1 MSSSP
6 RLRATIPSRTF
17 TSRQRS
23 LAWICTVLL
32 ALCGFANGQEPA
44 DPRLL
49 FYAPFEDSTDAVVAG
64 GNPKPLRSHTKLEE
78 GKVGKAA
85 RAPGGGY
92 QKLSYDGRGN
102 IDLNAGT
109 LAFFYKPNYKLV
121 ERAYEPIMCVQT
133 EIEGYWAAVLQ
144 FNLVKDALQFQFYD
158 VGRVAWPLA
167 LPPIVNRW
175 KEGEWVHLAVVWDH
189 NQGIRVYENGEEKAS
204 SWGKQHWLWN
214 QVPSVLNLNGG
225 YYSAHDCSFDE
236 VRIYSGPLPPEAIA
250 KLALGEAPGSGV
262 LPLVAREL
270 ADQRE
275 REKRGWS
282 EDEIKQLP
290 AVGAKPLE
298 IAWARID
305 HCVDAKRRVAQPFDG
320 FASTCWPIQKYG
332 ASIGGREL
340 EVYFGPGAEA
350 DRVRLFAQRPFHGQL
365 LQPQPVGEPKA
376 LLAIDAERPVF
387 RGQLSVPV
395 KPDVLLLQRK
405 NGSLGQ
411 VEFFRTRELEALP
424 SIAGWYH
431 GGELL
436 KRVPDIDAGLSIKS
450 DTSPAALRCVQMT
463 FSAEEPGK
471 THEEVSTVRSPAF
484 EGFQILTQ
492 PITESTPL
500 EGIVVKLVAKSLPAG
515 TPLTVTVKEPVW
527 SQGDWCVAEVR
538 ATGPSLRQA
547 QDLREVTLVL
557 RPRPLLTRAG
567 EPLAIEVV
575 AGAPV
580 EWIFGAKGCAV
591 GLITTAREKVLQV
604 HVQDQLEFIREAFS
618 EMNEGHVFDYLKS
631 DRGMWAR
638 LSRPAE
644 ALDEIAPAN
653 PVLMQL
659 KRRLGWEKEPIPYPT
674 VANPTGAPEWAVWE
688 REAMMRAKKII
699 HWIIDNRQVSN
710 GEFGGVWGDDTDM
723 TEFWMGLWLA
733 SDDTGKIKDA
743 MRLLMEGLWKY
754 NLVEGVSSGI
764 RDALH
769 AYEEG
774 QGCISQRM
782 LIDYGN
788 PTAIERVMTAST
800 HYDKWMKKADD
811 GKYDFRSNYFG
822 SKGVW
827 TQGEFGIDKGVTG
840 LMFVQACYL
849 LWYNHHPA
857 VAEYVL
863 NWRRVMDY
871 GGMPTD
877 AVYELKHDPAI
888 LQYYNDLVTKP
899 EPRYL
904 AKTINALN
912 VVPLPADTAPLMKAV
927 IGSRG
932 LQPIWGLGSMHVPME
947 THYLAWKAT
956 GDKKYL
962 IDSWKMAA
970 SHMHEQEWVFTAAQP
985 STDRIFQPTETLVRA
1000 MLGSIPCHRGGN
1012 NHLWPRHALSY
1023 ESGAEGLAALVTE
1036 NTEQTIKALFYTFD
1050 EKDHPIRM
1058 HVWRLPPGEYQLGLY
1073 EAPEDE
1079 HKPGK
1084 AIREWKAE
1092 LYRYAAVDVILP
1104 PHQQVLFTVTPIR
1117 TQPMDYNKP
1126 DAAIGAE
1133 DISME
1138 PTSGLL
1144 NVKVHNVGIR
1154 PVDNLV
1160 VQVREMETGVVLGEK
1175 IIPHIDAPLDLKA
1188 RIEAIEFP
1196 NLDAQARRGVEV
1208 ILDPQNKL
1216 EDLTRLNN
1224 RVLHR
1229 F

>member
-1 MSSSP
+1 MHILHVNRCLP
-6 RLRATIPSRTF
+6 WAC
-17 TSRQRS
+17 S
-23 LAWICTVLL
+23 LVL
-32 ALCGFANGQEPA
+32 ALIGFTYGAEPA

-49 FYAPFEDSTDAVVAG
+49 FYAPFEESTDAVIAG
-64 GNPKPLRSHTKLEE
+64 GNPKPLRVQVKLEE
-78 GKVGKAA
+78 GKVGKCAHA
-85 RAPGGGY
+85 SGGGY

-109 LAFFYKPNYKLV
+109 LAFFYKPNYKIV
-121 ERAYEPIMCVQT
+121 ERAWEPIICVQT
-133 EIEGYWAAVLQ
+133 ELEGYWSGVLQ
-144 FNLVKDALQFQFYD
+144 FNLIKDTLNLQFFD
-158 VGRVAWPLA
+158 VGRVARPLA

-225 YYSAHDCSFDE
+225 YYSAHDCCFDE
-236 VRIYSGPLPPEAIA
+236 VRIYSATLAPEEIA
-250 KLALGEAPGSGV
+250 KLARGEAPGAGT
-262 LPLVAREL
+262 LPPVARDVAE
-270 ADQRE
+270 QRE
-275 REKRGWS
+275 RERLGWS
-282 EDEIKQLP
+282 EGELKELP
-290 AVGAKPLE
+290 TAGAKPLE

-320 FASTCWPIQKYG
+320 HPSTCWPLQKYG

-350 DRVRLFAQRPFHGQL
+350 DRVRLFVQRPFQGRL
-365 LQPQPVGEPKA
+365 LQPQPVGDPKA
-376 LLAIDAERPVF
+376 LVTLDAARPVW
-387 RGQLSVPV
+387 RGQLGAPV
-395 KPDVLLLQRK
+395 TPDVLLLQRTS
-405 NGSLGQ
+405 GSLGQ
-411 VEFFRTRELEALP
+411 VDFFRARELEKAPMVSAWYQSADLLP
-424 SIAGWYH
+424 R
-431 GGELL
+431 L
-436 KRVPDIDAGLSIKS
+436 PDSDAGLSLKS
-450 DTSPAALRCVQMT
+450 GISPGALRCLHMK
-463 FSAEEPGK
+463 PGAG
-471 THEEVSTVRSPAF
+471 TEREVRSPAF
-484 EGFQILTQ
+484 EGFQLLTD
-492 PITESTPL
+492 PIEQSVAL
-500 EGIVVKLVAKSLPAG
+500 DGVLVKLVAKSLPAG

-538 ATGPSLRQA
+538 AAGP
-547 QDLREVTLVL
+547 EVTLVL

-567 EPLAIEVV
+567 EPLAVEVV
-575 AGAPV
+575 AGASV
-580 EWIFGAKGCAV
+580 DWVFGPQGCGV
-591 GLITTAREKVLQV
+591 GLLPAAREKVQPL

-618 EMNEGHVFDYLKS
+618 EMNEGHIFDYLRN

-644 ALDEIAPAN
+644 ALNEIVPAD

-659 KRRLGWEKEPIPYPT
+659 KRRLGWERDPIPYPA
-674 VANPTGAPEWAVWE
+674 VANPTGAPEWALWE

-699 HWIIDNRQVSN
+699 HWIIDHRQVSN

-733 SDDTGKIKDA
+733 SDDTGKIKNA
-743 MRLLMEGLWKY
+743 MRLLMDGLWKY
-754 NLVEGVSSGI
+754 NLNDGVSAGV

-788 PTAIERVMTAST
+788 PTAIERVMTACT
-800 HYDKWMKKADD
+800 HYDKWMKKAED
-811 GKYDFRSNYFG
+811 GKYDFRGNYFG
-822 SKGVW
+822 AKGVW
-827 TQGEFGIDKGVTG
+827 SQGEFGLDKGVTG

-849 LWYNHHPA
+849 LWYNKHPA

-888 LQYYNDLVTKP
+888 LQFYTDAVNKP
-899 EPRYL
+899 DARSMV
-904 AKTINALN
+904 KTINALN
-912 VVPLPADTAPLMKAV
+912 VVPRPADAAPLLKAA
-927 IGSRG
+927 IASRG
-932 LQPIWGLGSMHVPME
+932 FQPLWGLGSMHVPME
-947 THYLAWKAT
+947 AHYLAYKAT
-956 GDKKYL
+956 DDKRYL
-962 IDSWKMAA
+962 VDSWKMAA
-970 SHMHEQEWVFTAAQP
+970 QHMYEQEWIFTAAQP

-1023 ESGAEGLAALVTE
+1023 ESGADGLAALVTE
-1036 NTEQTIKALFYTFD
+1036 NTEQTIKALFYTYD
-1050 EKDHPIRM
+1050 EKDHPLRL
-1058 HVWRLPPGEYQLGLY
+1058 HVWRLPPGEYKLGLY
-1073 EAPEDE
+1073 EAPDGEE
-1079 HKPGK
+1079 KPGK

-1092 LYRYAAVDVILP
+1092 LYRYAAVNLVLP
-1104 PHQQVLFTVTPIR
+1104 PRKQVLFTVAPIR
-1117 TQPMDYNKP
+1117 TQEMDYQKP
-1126 DAAIGAE
+1126 DAAMGPE

-1138 PTSGLL
+1138 PTSGML
-1144 NVKVHNVGIR
+1144 NVKVHNVGVR
-1154 PVDNLV
+1154 PVDNIV
-1160 VQVREMETGVVLGEK
+1160 VQIREMETGVVIGEQT
-1175 IIPHIDAPLDLKA
+1175 IPHLDAPLDLKP
-1188 RIEAIEFP
+1188 RIEALEFP
-1196 NLDAQARRGVEV
+1196 NLDAKARGGVEV

-1224 RVLHR
+1224 RVVHR

>member
-1 MSSSP
+1 
-6 RLRATIPSRTF
+6 
-17 TSRQRS
+17 
-23 LAWICTVLL
+23 LA
-32 ALCGFANGQEPA
+32 AAQEAA

-64 GNPKPLRSHTKLEE
+64 GNPKPLRTQTKLEE

-85 RAPGGGY
+85 RLSGGGY

-109 LAFFYKPNYKLV
+109 LAFFYKPNYKIV
-121 ERAYEPIMCVQT
+121 ERAWEQIMCVQT
-133 EIEGYWAAVLQ
+133 EIEGYWSGVLQ
-144 FNLVKDALQFQFYD
+144 FNLIKDTLNLQFFD
-158 VGRVAWPLA
+158 VGRVARPLA

-225 YYSAHDCSFDE
+225 YYSAHDCCFDE
-236 VRIYSGPLPPEAIA
+236 VRIYSAPLVPEAIA
-250 KLALGEAPGSGV
+250 KLARGEPPGVGT
-262 LPLVAREL
+262 LPEVPREL
-270 ADQRE
+270 AEQRE
-275 REKRGWS
+275 REKWGWS
-282 EDEIKQLP
+282 EDELKELP
-290 AVGAKPLE
+290 SAGAKPLE
-298 IAWARID
+298 ITWARID

-320 FASTCWPIQKYG
+320 LASSCWPLQKYG

-340 EVYFGPGAEA
+340 EIYFGPGAEA
-350 DRVRLFAQRPFHGQL
+350 DRVRLFAHRPFQGEL

-376 LLAIDAERPVF
+376 LLAMKAQRAVF
-387 RGQLSVPV
+387 RGQLSAPV

-405 NGSLGQ
+405 TGSLGE
-411 VEFFRTRELEALP
+411 VSFFHTREVEALP
-424 SIAGWYH
+424 AVARWYR

-436 KRVPDIDAGLSIKS
+436 TRVPDSDAGLSIKS
-450 DTSPAALRCVQMT
+450 ETSPAALRCVQMAA
-463 FSAEEPGK
+463 SAEAHDK
-471 THEEVSTVRSPAF
+471 VSTLRSPAF

-492 PITESTPL
+492 PLAESVAL
-500 EGIVVKLVAKSLPAG
+500 EGVVVKLVAKSLPAG

-538 ATGPSLRQA
+538 ATGP
-547 QDLREVTLVL
+547 EVTLVL
-557 RPRPLLTRAG
+557 RPRPLLTRTG
-567 EPLAIEVV
+567 EPLAVEVV

-580 EWIFGAKGCAV
+580 EWVFGPKGCAV
-591 GLITTAREKVLQV
+591 GLLESAREKILPL

-618 EMNEGHVFDYLKS
+618 EMNEGHIFDYLKS

-644 ALDEIAPAN
+644 ALDEIVPAN

-659 KRRLGWEKEPIPYPT
+659 KRRLGWEKEPIPYPA
-674 VANPTGAPEWAVWE
+674 VANPTGAPEWALWE

-699 HWIIDNRQVSN
+699 HWIIDNRQVAN

-743 MRLLMEGLWKY
+743 MRLLMDGLWKY
-754 NLVEGVSSGI
+754 NLVDGVSAGI

-788 PTAIERVMTAST
+788 PTAIERVMTACT
-800 HYDKWMKKADD
+800 HYDKWMKKAED
-811 GKYDFRSNYFG
+811 GKYDFRANYFG
-822 SKGVW
+822 AKGVW
-827 TQGEFGIDKGVTG
+827 SQGEFGIDKGVTG

-877 AVYELKHDPAI
+877 SVYELKHDPAI
-888 LQYYNDLVTKP
+888 LQFYNDAVTKP
-899 EPRYL
+899 DPRSIVR
-904 AKTINALN
+904 AINALN
-912 VVPLPADTAPLMKAV
+912 VVPLPADPAPLMKAV

-947 THYLAWKAT
+947 AHYLAWKAS

-962 IDSWKMAA
+962 VDSWKMAA
-970 SHMHEQEWVFTAAQP
+970 AHMHEQEWVFTASQP
-985 STDRIFQPTETLVRA
+985 STDRIFQPTETVVRA

-1012 NHLWPRHALSY
+1012 NHLWPRQALSY
-1023 ESGAEGLAALVTE
+1023 ESGAEGLSALVTE

-1050 EKDHPIRM
+1050 EKDHPLRL

-1092 LYRYAAVDVILP
+1092 LYRYAAVEMTLP
-1104 PHQQVLFTVTPIR
+1104 PQKQVLFTVTPIR
-1117 TQPMDYNKP
+1117 TQKMNYDKP

-1133 DISME
+1133 DVTME

-1154 PVDNLV
+1154 PVDNIL
-1160 VQVREMETGVVLGEK
+1160 VQVRDMETGVIIGEQ
-1175 IIPHIDAPLDLKA
+1175 IIQHLDAPLDLKP
-1188 RIEAIEFP
+1188 RTEAVEFP
-1196 NLDAQARRGVEV
+1196 NLDAKSRGGVEV
-1208 ILDPQNKL
+1208 IIDPQNKL
-1216 EDLTRLNN
+1216 DDLTRLNN
-1224 RVLHR
+1224 RVVHH